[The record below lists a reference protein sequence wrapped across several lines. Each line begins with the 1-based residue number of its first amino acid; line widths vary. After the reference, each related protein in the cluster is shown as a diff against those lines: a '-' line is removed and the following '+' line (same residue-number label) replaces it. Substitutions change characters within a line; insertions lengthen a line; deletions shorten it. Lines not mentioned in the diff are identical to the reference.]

1 MRREKGKPLPLG
13 VSVGKD
19 SVNFA
24 IEVPE
29 GKECRLLLYK
39 KGEREASVIFEM
51 PEEDGVGSVRFLSLF
66 DFAYSEYE
74 YNYLI
79 DEEVCVDPYARSLA
93 GTEEFGRK
101 WELQEHEVRAGIY
114 EDHYDWEGDFPP
126 CIPANEVVAYS
137 LHVRGFTKHSSSK
150 VAHKG
155 TFRGVIEKIPYLLE
169 LGINQIHLMP
179 VYEFEQLG
187 KYVNYW
193 GYGPGFYFAPKRAY
207 AASDDPAS
215 ELKDMV
221 RECHKAGIEVIL
233 EMPFEGGTSRIL
245 MEECLRWYMM
255 EYHVDGFILNP
266 DVTPTDGSYADPLLS
281 KMKLFHHQAGF
292 QNVMRRFLK
301 GDEGMIEEVIYWL
314 RRPAG
319 AEGMYN
325 YIAGHNGFTLN
336 DLVSYD
342 AKHNEANG
350 ENNQDGPVYNYSW
363 NCGAEG
369 PSRKRA
375 VVALRA
381 GQMRNAFML
390 VLLAQG
396 IPCILAGDE
405 FGNTQKGNNNVYC
418 QDNPVGWL
426 DWSRL
431 EKNRALHEFVKE
443 MIALRRSHP
452 ALRQKEELRGM
463 DQISCGVPDVSYHGE
478 YAWQTP
484 SEISS
489 RQLGVYYCGIAAKD
503 TDCFVA
509 YNMHWVEHSFALPA
523 LGKGKKWY
531 LTADSKTGVLED
543 PEVLKNQRE
552 AVLEER
558 TIALFIGK

>member
-1 MRREKGKPLPLG
+1 MRREQGKPLPLG
-13 VSVGKD
+13 VSVEKD
-19 SVNFA
+19 SINFA
-24 IEVPE
+24 VEVPK
-29 GKECRLLLYK
+29 GKSCKLLLYK
-39 KGEREASVIFEM
+39 KGEREPSVTMEM
-51 PEEDGVGSVRFLSLF
+51 TEENSVGSVRFLALSEF
-66 DFAYSEYE
+66 PYSEYE
-74 YNYLI
+74 YNYFI
-79 DEEVCVDPYARSLA
+79 DGEVHIDPYARSLA
-93 GTEEFGRK
+93 GTEDFARK
-101 WELQEHEVRAGIY
+101 WKIQDHEVRAQFY
-114 EDHYDWEGDFPP
+114 QDSYDWEGDTHP
-126 CIPANEVVAYS
+126 CIPANEVIAYS

-150 VAHKG
+150 VSHKG
-155 TFRGVIEKIPYLLE
+155 TFRGVIEKIPHLLD

-179 VYEFEQLG
+179 VYEFEQKK

-193 GYGPGFYFAPKRAY
+193 GYGPAFYFAPKKAY
-207 AASDDPAS
+207 ASSGDPVT
-215 ELKDMV
+215 EMKDMV
-221 RECHKAGIEVIL
+221 KKCHEAGIEVIL

-245 MEECLRWYMM
+245 MEECLRSYMQ

-266 DVTPTDGSYADPLLS
+266 DVTPTDGGYADPLLS
-281 KMKLFHHQAGF
+281 GMKIFHHQTGF

-301 GDEGMIEEVIYWL
+301 GDEGMVQDVIYWL
-314 RRPAG
+314 RKPAG

-325 YIAGHNGFTLN
+325 YIANHNGFTLN

-350 ENNQDGPVYNYSW
+350 ENNQDGPDYNYSW

-369 PSRKRA
+369 PSRKKA
-375 VVALRA
+375 VMALRE
-381 GQMRNAFML
+381 GQMRNAIML
-390 VLLAQG
+390 VLFAQG

-431 EKNRALHEFVKE
+431 DKNRTFYEFTKSL
-443 MIALRRSHP
+443 IALRRSHP
-452 ALRQKEELRGM
+452 VLHQKEELRGM

-489 RQLGVYYCGIAAKD
+489 RQLGVYYCGLSAND

-523 LGKGKKWY
+523 LAKKKKWY
-531 LTADSKTGVLED
+531 LAAGSREGILDKPQVLE
-543 PEVLKNQRE
+543 NQRE
-552 AVLEER
+552 TVLEER